1 MKRGNLGPDRLNFG
15 WELHWLHCRTSP
27 PCALRNP
34 PPPFPP
40 PGHVDSYM
48 HERSPASK
56 RGSWQELEYHA
67 CHDQEP
73 LHQCRRSMIYFTG
86 FVGASCMHMPNA
98 KFTVNGVILQYN
110 VDNVLMKITFQTGS
124 QLREM
129 RWQRAVGF
137 LYIYVKKN
145 SIARKG
151 E

>member
-1 MKRGNLGPDRLNFG
+1 METWGQIVSILVGSCIG
-15 WELHWLHCRTSP
+15 CIAGQALHARSATRRHLSP
-27 PCALRNP
+27 RPAD
-34 PPPFPP
+34 
-40 PGHVDSYM
+40 HVDSYM